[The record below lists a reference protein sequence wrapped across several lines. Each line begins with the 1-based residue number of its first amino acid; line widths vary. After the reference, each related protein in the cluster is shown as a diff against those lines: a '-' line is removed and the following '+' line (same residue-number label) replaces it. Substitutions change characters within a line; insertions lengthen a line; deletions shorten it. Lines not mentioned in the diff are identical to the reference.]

1 MCHIDPP
8 IVDSL
13 TYYPPSSV
21 TICLLLW
28 KVYLVILQYFQNFP
42 NKFQNFLFVPEIC
55 SNDSKTIKFCK
66 EDDKFES
73 GGQQSDK
80 FEAVKAASREPA

>member
-13 TYYPPSSV
+13 TYYTPPSV
-21 TICLLLW
+21 IICLLLW

-42 NKFQNFLFVPEIC
+42 NKFQNFLFVPKNSPNSEYHYYQT
-55 SNDSKTIKFCK
+55 DIKI
-66 EDDKFES
+66 
-73 GGQQSDK
+73 
-80 FEAVKAASREPA
+80 